1 MNIPNVADGGIRLN
15 SKGQLEFD
23 VYYQEFNPET
33 GKYNRK
39 PYPNNGVLQ
48 NNTLPNFVS
57 YYDDVINM
65 INIVSAY
72 NQAAVTQYNQENG
85 GVNDPDALK
94 K

>member
-1 MNIPNVADGGIRLN
+1 M
-15 SKGQLEFD
+15 K
-23 VYYQEFNPET
+23 
-33 GKYNRK
+33 
-39 PYPNNGVLQ
+39 NNGGLQ

-94 K
+94 N